1 MHRGKLGMR
10 SAVVALALVGLV
22 GAACGTTTSSGS
34 GSASPATTTPA
45 AQAGYGGEGLYGG
58 GAYGGAGGGA
68 TSPPASPAG
77 AVSATVQ
84 QGAGGQLVF
93 SPASLTVKK
102 GDAIEVSN
110 VGSIPHTFTITGQAV
125 DVVNSGGQSQ
135 DVAIDLAPGT
145 YTFFCSFHVSLGMQ
159 GSLTVTG

>member
-1 MHRGKLGMR
+1 MHRGMLGVR
-10 SAVVALALVGLV
+10 PAVVALALVGLV
-22 GAACGTTTSSGS
+22 GAACASNYSSGS
-34 GSASPATTTPA
+34 GSPAATTPA
-45 AQAGYGGEGLYGG
+45 AQAGGGGGGLYGG
-58 GAYGGAGGGA
+58 GAYGGGGA
-68 TSPPASPAG
+68 TSPPASPVG

-102 GDAIEVSN
+102 GDIIEVSD
-110 VGSIPHTFTITGQAV
+110 VASIPHTFTITGQDV

-145 YTFFCSFHVSLGMQ
+145 YTFFCSFHVSQGMQ
-159 GSLTVTG
+159 GTLIVTG